1 MRWCGG
7 HTDEVHVG
15 MVGGLV
21 GAALSEE
28 ESFGLRQRSE
38 G

>member
-1 MRWCGG
+1 M
-7 HTDEVHVG
+7 DEVHMGV
-15 MVGGLV
+15 VGGLV
-21 GAALSEE
+21 GAALSGE

>member
-1 MRWCGG
+1 MRGWGG
-7 HTDEVHVG
+7 HTDEVHMG

-28 ESFGLRQRSE
+28 VSFGLRQRS
-38 G
+38 GG